1 MITMID
7 YGIGNYRSVQK
18 ALEFVGATV
27 VMTSDPDAI
36 RHADK
41 LVLPGVGAF
50 GAAIDALRKRELEQ
64 PIHDAVAKGTPLLGI
79 CVGMQLLLD
88 ESEELGEHTGLGLIP
103 GQVRKFPASA
113 TLKIPHMGW
122 NQLDHDGTSPLLKD
136 VTSGDYAYFV
146 HSFHCDVTDSAD
158 TISSTEY
165 GQPFSSIIGRYNIF
179 GIQFHAEKSQHV
191 GLQILKNYINL

>member
-18 ALEFVGATV
+18 ALEFVGAQV
-27 VMTSDPDAI
+27 HMTSDPDAI

-50 GAAIDALRKRELEQ
+50 GAAIDALRARRLDQ
-64 PIHDAVAKGTPLLGI
+64 PLLDAVGGGTPLLGI

-88 ESEELGEHTGLGLIP
+88 ESEELGHHTGLGLIP
-103 GQVRKFPASA
+103 GSVRKFP
-113 TLKIPHMGW
+113 TGNGLKIPHMGW
-122 NQLDHDGTSPLLKD
+122 NQLEHNATSPLLANVD
-136 VTSGDYAYFV
+136 SGEYAYFV
-146 HSFHCDVTDSAD
+146 HSFHCDVADSAD
-158 TISSTEY
+158 TIATTEY
-165 GQPFSSIIGRYNIF
+165 GTSFSAIIGRGNIF

-191 GLQILKNYINL
+191 GLQILRNYAGL

>member
-1 MITMID
+1 MID

-18 ALEFVGATV
+18 ALEFVGANVT
-27 VMTSDPDAI
+27 MTRDPDAI

-50 GAAIDALRKRELEQ
+50 GAAIDALRQRDLEQ
-64 PIHDAVAKGTPLLGI
+64 PIHYAVAKGTPLLGI

-88 ESEELGEHTGLGLIP
+88 ESEELGQHTGLGLIP
-103 GQVRKFPASA
+103 GKVRKFPASD

-122 NQLDHDGTSPLLKD
+122 NQLDHNGSSPLLKD

-146 HSFHCDVTDSAD
+146 HSFFCDVTDSAD
-158 TISSTEY
+158 TITTTEY
-165 GQPFSSIIGRYNIF
+165 GQSFSSIIGRNNIY

>member
-1 MITMID
+1 MID

-18 ALEFVGATV
+18 ALEFVGAKVT
-27 VMTSDPDAI
+27 MTRDPDAI

-50 GAAIDALRKRELEQ
+50 GAAIDALRERDLEQ

-88 ESEELGEHTGLGLIP
+88 ESEELGQHTGLGLIP
-103 GQVRKFPASA
+103 GKVRKFPASD

-122 NQLDHDGTSPLLKD
+122 NQLDHDGSSPLLKD

-146 HSFHCDVTDSAD
+146 HSFFCDVEDSAD
-158 TISSTEY
+158 TITTTEY
-165 GQPFSSIIGRYNIF
+165 GQSFSSIIGRNNIY